1 MEEELNQLPDIESAI
16 VSHDELV
23 PNFDGDQQSVMTS

>member
-1 MEEELNQLPDIESAI
+1 MEEELNQLPDVGSGVG

-23 PNFDGDQQSVMTS
+23 PNFDGDQ